1 MRVGKSS
8 PSQRTH
14 ITYEGVKDGKAY
26 IGYVSMEGLGLN
38 GDDILK
44 YRYNGDFSKFDVKP
58 KVVYVGDGQT
68 GKDIAK
74 GLEQRLFENRGGLE
88 NTSNKQNPCIK

>member
-1 MRVGKSS
+1 MQVWK
-8 PSQRTH
+8 
-14 ITYEGVKDGKAY
+14 
-26 IGYVSMEGLGLN
+26 GLGLN
-38 GDDILK
+38 GDDVLK

-88 NTSNKQNPCIK
+88 NTSNKQTNPVGKGNGRRDTYLQAIDDYMKQNPCIK